1 MKVLKSNP
9 FQCDMTLIQSLAIIF
24 IAIFPVATLCFEND
38 QGSVAD
44 DKKFDPAKDFYMY
57 DVYDLR
63 GNLVPLKRYKGK
75 VSLVVN
81 VASECGYT
89 DQHYKGLVRLY
100 NELVHTD
107 RFTVLAFPCNQ
118 FGSQE
123 PGSSTDIDQFVKRKY
138 KVNFPMFAKIDVTG
152 DSVPEAWKLLIAEAG
167 KSPTWNF
174 WKYLVDGKG
183 HVVNAWGPWVDVD
196 DIKEAILDAV
206 EEVTPLDLPYQAHH
220 DDQEHE
226 HEEL

>member
-1 MKVLKSNP
+1 MKVFKSSL
-9 FQCDMTLIQSLAIIF
+9 FHYDMTLIVSLAISF
-24 IAIFPVATLCFEND
+24 IATFPAATLCFENE

-44 DKKFDPAKDFYMY
+44 DTKFDPSKNFYMY
-57 DVYDLR
+57 DVYDLK
-63 GNLVPLKRYKGK
+63 GKLVPLKRYMGK

-89 DQHYKGLVRLY
+89 DPTVWLKLKGSLVVNVALWLKL
-100 NELVHTD
+100 NV
-107 RFTVLAFPCNQ
+107 VPCNQ

-138 KVNFPMFAKIDVTG
+138 KVNFPMFAKVNITG
-152 DSVPEAWKLLIAEAG
+152 DSVPEAWKLLTAEAG

-174 WKYLVDGKG
+174 WKYLVNGKG
-183 HVVNAWGPWVDVD
+183 HVVDAWGPWVDVD
-196 DIKEAILDAV
+196 DIKGAVLDAV
-206 EEVTPLDLPYQAHH
+206 EELMPFDLPYQAHH
-220 DDQEHE
+220 DDHEHD

>member
-1 MKVLKSNP
+1 MKVFRNSV
-9 FQCDMTLIQSLAIIF
+9 FHSDMTFIVSLAISF
-24 IAIFPVATLCFEND
+24 TATFPFATLCFDNE

-44 DKKFDPAKDFYMY
+44 DKKFDPAKNFYMY
-57 DVYDLR
+57 DVYDLK
-63 GNLVPLKRYKGK
+63 GKLVPLKRYMGK

-89 DQHYKGLVRLY
+89 DQHYKGLVRLH

-107 RFTVLAFPCNQ
+107 RFTILAFPCNQ

-138 KVNFPMFAKIDVTG
+138 KVNFPMFAKVNVTG
-152 DSVPEAWKLLIAEAG
+152 DSAPRAWKLLTAEAG

-174 WKYLVDGKG
+174 WKYLVNGKG
-183 HVVNAWGPWVDVD
+183 HVVDAWGPWVDVD
-196 DIKEAILDAV
+196 DIKGAVLDAV
-206 EEVTPLDLPYQAHH
+206 EELTPFDLPYQAHH
-220 DDQEHE
+220 DDHEHD